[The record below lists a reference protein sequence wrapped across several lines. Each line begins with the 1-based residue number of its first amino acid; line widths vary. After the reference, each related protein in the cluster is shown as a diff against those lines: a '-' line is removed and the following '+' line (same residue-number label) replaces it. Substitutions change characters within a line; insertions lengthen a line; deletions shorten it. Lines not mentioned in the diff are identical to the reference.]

1 MSNIQN
7 KTSDQVGKKHVILDS
22 SINRLPRGYMLVP
35 PINSLSLINAKI
47 QAEIKKSRKINN
59 TLSDS
64 DADMTDADSDEKMTD
79 ADYKNAYL
87 FPNTDFD
94 D

>member
-7 KTSDQVGKKHVILDS
+7 KTSDQAGKKNVISDS

-35 PINSLSLINAKI
+35 PVKLSEFIGAKI
-47 QAEIKKSRKINN
+47 RAEIKKSREIDNN
-59 TLSDS
+59 SSDS
-64 DADMTDADSDEKMTD
+64 DFDEVMTD

-87 FPNTDFD
+87 GTNTDFD

>member
-7 KTSDQVGKKHVILDS
+7 KTSDQAGKKHVIPDS

-35 PINSLSLINAKI
+35 PVKPSELIGAKI
-47 QAEIKKSRKINN
+47 RAEIKKSREIDNN
-59 TLSDS
+59 SSDS
-64 DADMTDADSDEKMTD
+64 DFDKEMTD

-87 FPNTDFD
+87 FPDTDFD

>member
-35 PINSLSLINAKI
+35 PVNSLSLINAKI
-47 QAEIKKSRKINN
+47 RAEIKKSREIDNN
-59 TLSDS
+59 SSDS
-64 DADMTDADSDEKMTD
+64 DFDKEMTD

-87 FPNTDFD
+87 GTNTDFD

>member
-7 KTSDQVGKKHVILDS
+7 KTSDQAGKKNVIPDP

-35 PINSLSLINAKI
+35 PVKPSELIGAKI
-47 QAEIKKSRKINN
+47 RAEIKKSREIDNS
-59 TLSDS
+59 SDS
-64 DADMTDADSDEKMTD
+64 NSDEEMTD

-87 FPNTDFD
+87 FPDTDFD

>member
-7 KTSDQVGKKHVILDS
+7 KTSDQVGKKHVVPDL

-59 TLSDS
+59 TSS
-64 DADMTDADSDEKMTD
+64 DADMTDADEKMTD